1 MARNARGWLDHGA
14 YPWCTGRPHPAMQ
27 NATDRADGTSPRQ
40 PRTMGLPP
48 PTAPAQPGA
57 ALHAKTRHATPAR
70 TTDEFLPFRFAV
82 AAARSRP
89 RVRRDPAGRDQP
101 AHRRHLDH
109 AAAGRARPAVR
120 LRHHHDRRAGHA
132 ADRLVRAVRRS
143 HAGPGATPGP
153 GAHHAAGDGDGD
165 GRPAA
170 ALQRR
175 QCRHAA
181 ARFGGGTGRHGHRQR
196 GGAAAGEALLRQQ
209 GRHHEHA
216 LHQRAAAG
224 HDAAGA
230 AGGAGGQRRGLA
242 GVAGHVGPAG
252 AGRRAA
258 VAAAWQGLAH
268 LAGLEHDADVRHDL
282 ADDLFDVHLAAAHR
296 GRGRWHARLRWRD
309 GGGVLGP
316 GPAALAGDSVDGG
329 APAEPVP
336 AGADRLLLVRDRLHR
351 PAAGADEGPAAVG
364 LPAGRRPIHLP
375 AGADPDQSAHPH
387 PHWFGG
393 AFRLHAGP
401 TAGPSRSASCS
412 AVPP

>member
-1 MARNARGWLDHGA
+1 
-14 YPWCTGRPHPAMQ
+14 
-27 NATDRADGTSPRQ
+27 
-40 PRTMGLPP
+40 MGLPP

-181 ARFGGGTGRHGHRQR
+181 AR
-196 GGAAAGEALLRQQ
+196 
-209 GRHHEHA
+209 
-216 LHQRAAAG
+216 
-224 HDAAGA
+224 
-230 AGGAGGQRRGLA
+230 
-242 GVAGHVGPAG
+242 
-252 AGRRAA
+252 
-258 VAAAWQGLAH
+258 
-268 LAGLEHDADVRHDL
+268 
-282 ADDLFDVHLAAAHR
+282 
-296 GRGRWHARLRWRD
+296 
-309 GGGVLGP
+309 
-316 GPAALAGDSVDGG
+316 S
-329 APAEPVP
+329 AP
-336 AGADRLLLVRDRLHR
+336 
-351 PAAGADEGPAAVG
+351 
-364 LPAGRRPIHLP
+364 
-375 AGADPDQSAHPH
+375 
-387 PHWFGG
+387 
-393 AFRLHAGP
+393 
-401 TAGPSRSASCS
+401 
-412 AVPP
+412 